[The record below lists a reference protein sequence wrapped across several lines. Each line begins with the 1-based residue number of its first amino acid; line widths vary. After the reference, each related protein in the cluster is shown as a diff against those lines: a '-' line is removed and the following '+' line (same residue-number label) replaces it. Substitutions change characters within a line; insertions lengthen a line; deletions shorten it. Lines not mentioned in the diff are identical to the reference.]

1 MKLVEKY
8 DNFLSG
14 IVSGFLFPV
23 IIGFIVFIFTA
34 HGMSIITYLERINDA
49 HIVTHAITLCVFPNV
64 FIFLLFNRFDM
75 LRAARGILAATIVW
89 AVIVF
94 LVKFL
99 LR

>member
-8 DNFLSG
+8 DNLLSG
-14 IVSGFLFPV
+14 IISGFLFPV
-23 IIGFIVFIFTA
+23 IIGLIVFAFTA
-34 HGMSIITYLERINDA
+34 HGMRLMAYLERIKYAN
-49 HIVTHAITLCVFPNV
+49 IVTVAITLCVFPNV

-75 LRAARGILAATIVW
+75 LRATRGILAATIVW

-94 LVKFL
+94 LIKFF